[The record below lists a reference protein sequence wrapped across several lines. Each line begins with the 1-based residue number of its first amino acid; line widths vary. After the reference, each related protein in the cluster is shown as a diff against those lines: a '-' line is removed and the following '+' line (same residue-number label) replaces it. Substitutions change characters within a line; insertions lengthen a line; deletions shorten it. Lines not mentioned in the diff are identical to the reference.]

1 MLCIVQARMSS
12 KRLKGKTL
20 LKMKGKPLLERVL
33 SNLVLS
39 KKIKKIVIATSNK
52 KSDNKIVNFCKKKNF
67 LFTRGPLA
75 NVALR
80 YIQTLKIYPCDEFL
94 RISGDSPFINHK
106 IIDKIITLSKKKK
119 FDVYTNTFPR
129 TFPKG
134 HSVEIINTNSFLKN
148 YKHFNKYQ
156 KEHLTSYFYKEN
168 KRFII
173 RNLKSKKNMSHLNLS
188 VDTKEDF
195 IRLSKNI

>member
-20 LKMKGKPLLERVL
+20 LNMKGKPLLERVL

-39 KKIKKIVIATSNK
+39 KKIKKIVVATSNK
-52 KSDNKIVNFCKKKNF
+52 KSDDKIINFCKKKNF
-67 LFTRGPLA
+67 LFTRGSLT

-80 YIQTLKIYPCDEFL
+80 YIQTLKIYPCDVFL
-94 RISGDSPFINHK
+94 RITGDSPFINHK
-106 IIDKIITLSKKKK
+106 IIDKIITLSKRKK
-119 FDVYTNTFPR
+119 FDIYTNTFPR

-134 HSVEIINTNSFLKN
+134 QSVEIINTNSFLKN
-148 YKHFNKYQ
+148 YKYFNKYQ
-156 KEHLTSYFYKEN
+156 KEHLTSYFYQEK
-168 KRFII
+168 KKFII
-173 RNLKSKKNMSHLNLS
+173 LNFKSAKDISSLNLS

-195 IRLSKNI
+195 IRLSNSI